1 MRIGSPSFQRSPSLP
16 TPTLPRRCLLPA
28 SWVRPSLLAPS
39 LLALS
44 WLTLGAAMLAACS
57 SSSSPRTD
65 VAFQAQVVS
74 GMRSSFVDDLSSL
87 VSSSQALQAAAP
99 ANLAGWTDAAVASLQ
114 TPWIASRTAYEHI
127 EGATAP
133 IYPDI
138 DYSIDSRYDDFLAAL
153 GSAGDSYLFDDLGV
167 TGMHAVERILYVK
180 VTPAR
185 VVTYEATLPGYV
197 AAAWP
202 ATDQEANDFKNRLV
216 QKQIADAQSL
226 HDKWEAATNYDL
238 GAAFQGLV
246 SLMNEQREKVDKA
259 STNQEESRYS
269 QRTMADIR
277 ANLAGTEKVYALFQP
292 WIRSK
297 SAAGNDAGGGDAGGA
312 DAGALDGTAIDA
324 NIEQGFATLQ
334 ALYDGVSGDAIPQPP
349 ADWSSEN
356 PTATDLGTPFG
367 VLYAGVLAAVDPT
380 RPGSIVA
387 QMNDAAVLLGFPQF
401 TEM

>member
-1 MRIGSPSFQRSPSLP
+1 M
-16 TPTLPRRCLLPA
+16 
-28 SWVRPSLLAPS
+28 
-39 LLALS
+39 
-44 WLTLGAAMLAACS
+44 
-57 SSSSPRTD
+57 
-65 VAFQAQVVS
+65 
-74 GMRSSFVDDLSSL
+74 
-87 VSSSQALQAAAP
+87 
-99 ANLAGWTDAAVASLQ
+99 Q
-114 TPWIASRTAYEHI
+114 TAWIASRTAYEHI

-138 DYSIDSRYDDFLAAL
+138 DYSIDSRYDDFMAAL
-153 GSAGDSYLFDDLGV
+153 GAAGDAYLFDDVGV
-167 TGMHAVERILYVK
+167 TGMHAVERILYVE
-180 VTPAR
+180 VTPPR

-202 ATDQEANDFKNRLV
+202 ATDQEASDFKSRLV
-216 QKQIADAQSL
+216 EKQIADARSL

-259 STNQEESRYS
+259 STNQEESRYA
-269 QRTMADIR
+269 QRTMDDIR

-297 SAAGNDAGGGDAGGA
+297 IRAGA
-312 DAGALDGTAIDA
+312 DAGTSDAGPLDGTAIDA
-324 NIEQGFATLQ
+324 SIEQGFATLQ
-334 ALYDGVSGDAIPQPP
+334 ALYDGVNGDAIPQPP

-356 PTATDLGTPFG
+356 PTAADLGTPFG

-380 RPGSIVA
+380 RPGSIVS

-401 TEM
+401 TEE